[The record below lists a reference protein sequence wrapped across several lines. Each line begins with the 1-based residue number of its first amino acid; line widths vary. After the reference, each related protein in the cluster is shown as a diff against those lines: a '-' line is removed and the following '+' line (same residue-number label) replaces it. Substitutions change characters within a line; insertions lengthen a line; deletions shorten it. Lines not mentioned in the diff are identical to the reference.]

1 MTNYNT
7 SLTTICL
14 YSGTTIIKKVQHMC
28 TSFNIRLEC
37 YGIERQLEFF
47 VEIFNKFNS

>member
-28 TSFNIRLEC
+28 TSFNIKFEC
-37 YGIERQLEFF
+37 YGIEIAIGILCEDFQ
-47 VEIFNKFNS
+47 